1 MAQNDK
7 AKEDQKNGRLLLL
20 TPGQNPLFSEH
31 IIGLKKKSDL
41 ENQNASLIR
50 RNISQLTS
58 ELICSVLGNCLT
70 LYESK
75 KLYLQLEIGSTPAK
89 SEYEI
94 HGKLVAIAS
103 VKGQAARVIHKFIDE
118 KFQLDVRKFS
128 KISNA
133 NEIADLWNE
142 SLQLGNISGSFWASI
157 THPLCSNQ
165 ILKEIYGYVHM
176 RTHFVG
182 SLDKFELKKYDEL
195 QVQSTDFEKE
205 IQLIKINHFEQTHS
219 RDVKI
224 QNLEKKVQDQQLE
237 LVSAKSLVS
246 KPSKSFLN
254 LEIENNNLTNE
265 NSKFTNRVSSLEENL
280 KKIKA
285 QQIQSDSEIKS
296 FQSANKDLLQE
307 VETLELLIRSDFDS
321 KDVDHNVKLAY
332 LKGRTFL
339 YVGGT
344 HQLAINIKNVASK
357 MEFQCLFHDGGVED
371 RIGLLIGLINQAE
384 IIFFPMNHVSH
395 AAVSIIKSQ
404 ADKTNKVYAP
414 LKSSGLS
421 TFLVALYAEGA

>member
-1 MAQNDK
+1 
-7 AKEDQKNGRLLLL
+7 
-20 TPGQNPLFSEH
+20 
-31 IIGLKKKSDL
+31 
-41 ENQNASLIR
+41 
-50 RNISQLTS
+50 
-58 ELICSVLGNCLT
+58 
-70 LYESK
+70 
-75 KLYLQLEIGSTPAK
+75 
-89 SEYEI
+89 
-94 HGKLVAIAS
+94 
-103 VKGQAARVIHKFIDE
+103 VKF
-118 KFQLDVRKFS
+118 
-128 KISNA
+128 
-133 NEIADLWNE
+133 
-142 SLQLGNISGSFWASI
+142 
-157 THPLCSNQ
+157 
-165 ILKEIYGYVHM
+165 Y
-176 RTHFVG
+176 
-182 SLDKFELKKYDEL
+182 
-195 QVQSTDFEKE
+195 QSTLAFAGV
-205 IQLIKINHFEQTHS
+205 IQSFP
-219 RDVKI
+219 
-224 QNLEKKVQDQQLE
+224 
-237 LVSAKSLVS
+237 KSY
-246 KPSKSFLN
+246 LN